1 MPYSVLRVFL
11 GKILMQNLTTDVAR
25 KDERVTV
32 PFDRETLERVEAM
45 ANQEERPVAR
55 QITLLVKA
63 ALELIDQQGFK
74 LVDGKL
80 RRVSIESADV
90 EGEEQ

>member
-1 MPYSVLRVFL
+1 MCR
-11 GKILMQNLTTDVAR
+11 ILMQNITTDVPR

-32 PFDRETLERVEAM
+32 PFDRETLNRIEEM

-55 QITLLVKA
+55 QILLLTKA
-63 ALELIDQQGFK
+63 ALELVEQQGFK

-80 RRVSIESADV
+80 RKVSIESTEL
-90 EGEEQ
+90 EGQDQP

>member
-1 MPYSVLRVFL
+1 MSYSATRVLL
-11 GKILMQNLTTDVAR
+11 GKILMQNVTTDVAR

-80 RRVSIESADV
+80 RKVSIESTEVD
-90 EGEEQ
+90 GEE

>member
-1 MPYSVLRVFL
+1 MSYSATRVFL
-11 GKILMQNLTTDVAR
+11 GKIQMQDLAVDVAR

-45 ANQEERPVAR
+45 ADQEERPVAR

-63 ALELIDQQGFK
+63 ALELIDHQGFK

-80 RRVSIESADV
+80 RKVSIESVDIDS
-90 EGEEQ
+90 EE